1 MSEIPPDIA
10 SAAQSGIQAHEVA
23 KERGARRAGQV
34 NAAARQVKTVDEAG
48 STVETTDNDVAVF
61 SDAEGAGSQG
71 RESEESPP
79 EDEASADD
87 KSIGGIVKGD
97 DGKLHIDL
105 EA

>member
-1 MSEIPPDIA
+1 MSEIPPDIP

-23 KERGARRAGQV
+23 KERDARRAGQV
-34 NAAARQVKTVDEAG
+34 NAAARQVRTVDEAG
-48 STVETTDNDVAVF
+48 STVETTDNDVAIF

-71 RESEESPP
+71 RESEEPPP
-79 EDEASADD
+79 EDEASSDD
-87 KSIGGIVKGD
+87 KPKSGIVQGD